1 MVTLATPFL
10 LVLALYFL
18 PLNLKVIFLPL
29 TALPLIFKV
38 ALKTSFLA
46 DFLTLTFLRVSLILV
61 FLAGVTGFL
70 ATVNEVV
77 FSL

>member
-46 DFLTLTFLRVSLILV
+46 DFLTLTFLRVSLILSF
-61 FLAGVTGFL
+61 FLAGVTGCCF
-70 ATVNEVV
+70 
-77 FSL
+77 